1 MSGGP
6 IRVAVVGLG
15 GIADAHLRKL
25 RWIDGAQVVGV
36 CDLSATL
43 TDAVADRFGVAGAY
57 TDADRMLA
65 ETRPHAVHVLTPPQ
79 SHLQLTSAALAAGAH
94 VLVEKPAAMNPGDY
108 ATLREAARSADR
120 HLVEDLN
127 YRFQKVTLEALDAV
141 RTGAIGRPVTLEAA
155 MNVGLASGA
164 YTDPDAPHFAHRLPG
179 GALFNFVS
187 HPASIVAAFL
197 GPHDGVRVARRRLGA
212 ASLSD
217 DELTALV
224 TAGGASATITVTSHA
239 QPSSFPVAIRG
250 TEGALAFD
258 VFTQRLRI
266 STRSG
271 RLGRIADDLG
281 AGVTAI
287 RGAVAGAGRAF
298 GGRNDYVEGLG
309 TLLERFYDSL
319 RTGGPP
325 PLDPAEMDAS
335 NALVFALVDEANA
348 L

>member
-1 MSGGP
+1 
-6 IRVAVVGLG
+6 
-15 GIADAHLRKL
+15 
-25 RWIDGAQVVGV
+25 
-36 CDLSATL
+36 
-43 TDAVADRFGVAGAY
+43 
-57 TDADRMLA
+57 
-65 ETRPHAVHVLTPPQ
+65 
-79 SHLQLTSAALAAGAH
+79 
-94 VLVEKPAAMNPGDY
+94 VLVEKPVAVTPDAY
-108 ATLREAARSADR
+108 AGLRDAARAAGR

-127 YRFQKVTLEALDAV
+127 YRFQRVTLQALEAV
-141 RTGAIGRPVTLEAA
+141 RSGAIGRPVALEAA
-155 MNVGLASGA
+155 MSVGLASGA

-197 GPHDGVRVARRRLGA
+197 GAHDGVRVARRRLGA
-212 ASLSD
+212 ASLGD

-266 STRSG
+266 SRRSG
-271 RLGRIADDLG
+271 RLGRIADDVAGG
-281 AGVTAI
+281 AAAI
-287 RGAVAGAGRAF
+287 GQALAGAGRAF

-309 TLLERFYDSL
+309 TLLDRFYDSL